1 MDSQIIDSELN
12 QKILSQINWRHGIL
26 PSGTIA
32 TDPCFVFREMPIIK
46 MFVIDPHYDPTVAT
60 AATTSRYHQTVLVTQ
75 SEWTFNLVHSGVI
88 HNLHDDSTLQ
98 ALSDCQLLFHQLEKP
113 QIKMLHLLHFD
124 TVAWLRVDDILR
136 STKGFGKTLDNALQY
151 WPSDPPKAW
160 SELCNKVWKVYG
172 FLWPQKIIIG
182 HKRHVKQAYKV
193 TTKKE
198 SDEVQRFRQYHAR
211 EEARLQM
218 SAELANNYH
227 PGHHHQVEWDIIKR
241 SDIRPLHEFLPK
253 KQRDMIVQI
262 INMFVH
268 RIPAHHPVKLRSLCT
283 SGYLACRQSQKGN
296 KSSLSSGTATTS
308 VRFATLPLQ
317 SMAASRSYYLWQL
330 EWNALNSTMIAKK
343 TQQRQVVEA
352 VYEPNF
358 IRCNSRVYLYPVEM
372 MHRSPTGVTPQP
384 MALTRAGTTSPFSSS
399 HKAQE
404 KFRGLELLD
413 VNNDDIDDR
422 QKNQWTIELQ
432 DLGLE
437 HDDYISTDMGH
448 NVDLEIGRRKPI
460 LHGDIIALRQVHYL
474 CSPRKIYSS
483 DHDHNTSLFR
493 PTPPLPPS
501 IASSVLPIAT
511 DISPLSNSSSSVPSS
526 VSSPLLHYNNSTAN
540 TSPVTSNNSP
550 SKFATFL
557 PHFPTA
563 NSHTPQDDHMH
574 PVLAKEVDMI
584 GKEAAEQLWTI
595 EIAMQEDLQ
604 YHPTVATIPVTPT
617 VNKINNNHSSGSN
630 NTTDTTTENDNNIPP
645 RIDSNTIK
653 NKNVIKRKKSIL
665 DLKIPRDISYLSK
678 KKSIHDFRSS
688 REQNELDAVNQVQA
702 IIDINSSVRP
712 TDTTPI
718 SERKV
723 RSLTDLTDLGHYLE
737 RQTTMEDIDTS
748 GALSFQ
754 PAESSSAQET
764 PPRHY
769 NEDDLDV
776 CANARASRLIRLY
789 ASKQNRKR
797 WSYLIKAGTLPRF
810 GGSK

>member
-12 QKILSQINWRHGIL
+12 QRILSQINWRHGIL

-46 MFVIDPHYDPTVAT
+46 MTVIDPHYDPTAAT
-60 AATTSRYHQTVLVTQ
+60 AARTAPYHQTILVTQ

-98 ALSDCQLLFHQLEKP
+98 ALSDCQLLFHKLEKP
-113 QIKMLHLLHFD
+113 QKKILHLLHFV
-124 TVAWLRVDDILR
+124 TVAWLRVDDILQL
-136 STKGFGKTLDNALQY
+136 TKSFEKALDDALQH
-151 WPSDPPKAW
+151 WPSNPSKAW
-160 SELCNKVWKVYG
+160 YELCNKVWKVYG

-193 TTKKE
+193 TTEEE
-198 SDEVQRFRQYHAR
+198 SEEIQHAR
-211 EEARLQM
+211 QCHASEQACLQM
-218 SAELANNYH
+218 NAKLTSDYH
-227 PGHHHQVEWDIIKR
+227 PEGHHHQVEWDIIKR

-253 KQRDMIVQI
+253 KQRDVILQL

-268 RIPAHHPVKLRSLCT
+268 RIPVHHPIKLRSLCT
-283 SGYLACRQSQKGN
+283 SGYLACRQSKKGS

-308 VRFATLPLQ
+308 VRFATLPSQ
-317 SMAASRSYYLWQL
+317 SMAASRSFYLWQL
-330 EWNALNSTMIAKK
+330 EWDALNSIMAAKK
-343 TQQRQVVEA
+343 NQQRQVVEA
-352 VYEPNF
+352 IYESNF

-384 MALTRAGTTSPFSSS
+384 MALTRAGTTNPFSSS

-437 HDDYISTDMGH
+437 RDNGISTDMDH

-483 DHDHNTSLFR
+483 DHNHTTTVFR

-501 IASSVLPIAT
+501 IAPSVLPVAT
-511 DISPLSNSSSSVPSS
+511 DISPLSNSSSSVPSN

-563 NSHTPQDDHMH
+563 NSHTLQDDHMH
-574 PVLAKEVDMI
+574 PVLAREVDMI

-604 YHPTVATIPVTPT
+604 YHPTVATIPATA
-617 VNKINNNHSSGSN
+617 NKSSNNHPSGST
-630 NTTDTTTENDNNIPP
+630 NTTNTTAENGTSSPP
-645 RIDSNTIK
+645 RTGSNTIK
-653 NKNVIKRKKSIL
+653 NTHVVKRKKSIL
-665 DLKIPRDISYLSK
+665 DLRIPRDISYLSK

-688 REQNELDAVNQVQA
+688 REQNELDAVNHVQA

-712 TDTTPI
+712 TGATPI

-797 WSYLIKAGTLPRF
+797 WSHLIKAGTLSRF